1 MCKAKIF
8 KHVLF
13 ECMFMNFSYIWT
25 KKSSKKL
32 RLMAGGTEGVSLTT
46 KKRTFTD
53 AGMLSVLIFSIQ
65 KFQQIDTNR
74 TDIKLKGKKKV
85 ELKESMQFPPNQ
97 TVMNKVIKLF
107 AETGEKMLPKIP
119 WSQDT
124 IYLAYQEED

>member
-13 ECMFMNFSYIWT
+13 ECMFMDFSYIWT

-53 AGMLSVLIFSIQ
+53 AGMLSVLIFSI
-65 KFQQIDTNR
+65 
-74 TDIKLKGKKKV
+74 
-85 ELKESMQFPPNQ
+85 
-97 TVMNKVIKLF
+97 
-107 AETGEKMLPKIP
+107 
-119 WSQDT
+119 
-124 IYLAYQEED
+124 